1 MADATSD
8 RDPIGSDAQRG
19 VRIDRWLWA
28 ARFFKTRSLAKQAVE
43 GGKVQLDGQRA
54 KPAKEVKTGHQLT
67 IRRGDT
73 EVTVVVA
80 DVSEQR
86 GPAKVAQLLY
96 EETPQSIEQ
105 RETAAARRRMERA
118 GLQVPSTKPS
128 KKDRR
133 DLRRLKSMDN
143 QEDT

>member
-1 MADATSD
+1 MAEQS
-8 RDPIGSDAQRG
+8 GAQPG

-43 GGKVQLDGQRA
+43 GGKVELEGQRA
-54 KPAKEVKTGHQLT
+54 KPAKEVRVGQQVT

-73 EVTVVVA
+73 HMTVVIA
-80 DVSEQR
+80 ELSDQR

-96 EETPQSIEQ
+96 QETPESIEL
-105 RETAAARRRMERA
+105 RESASARRRMERA
-118 GLQVPSTKPS
+118 GLQVPSSKPS

-133 DLRRLKSMDN
+133 DLRRLKNLGN
-143 QEDT
+143 QEQA